1 MSALENE
8 TTADATTFEHFER
21 EWTIPTRKHLSHL
34 RRLRDELRA
43 GAASQALVLVE
54 TFLDTEQFDALV
66 EIDPDEEQ
74 LTLFAG
80 EIAKRLGFGSPGNSS
95 SS

>member
-1 MSALENE
+1 MPESALENE
-8 TTADATTFEHFER
+8 TAGATTTFEHFDR

-54 TFLDTEQFDALV
+54 TFLDEEQFEALV
-66 EIDPDEEQ
+66 DIDPDEEQ

-80 EIAKRLGFGSPGNSS
+80 EIAKRLGFGSPGNS
-95 SS
+95 